1 MRVTLIEM
9 ICTDSNSFIVIQSS
23 YKATPDNESNGSLF
37 YLIPVGLREVA
48 IQHIESQRY
57 IAINKRAKLIAK
69 EGIILYQRKVSDS
82 DCCTF
87 FCEDIPF
94 IAFL

>member
-1 MRVTLIEM
+1 MVGFDWAYI
-9 ICTDSNSFIVIQSS
+9 
-23 YKATPDNESNGSLF
+23 KATPDNQSNASLF

-69 EGIILYQRKVSDS
+69 ETITLYFKEKGDYYGCDHSLVDAPIQAIRDTTQVIVRNPK
-82 DCCTF
+82 
-87 FCEDIPF
+87 
-94 IAFL
+94 